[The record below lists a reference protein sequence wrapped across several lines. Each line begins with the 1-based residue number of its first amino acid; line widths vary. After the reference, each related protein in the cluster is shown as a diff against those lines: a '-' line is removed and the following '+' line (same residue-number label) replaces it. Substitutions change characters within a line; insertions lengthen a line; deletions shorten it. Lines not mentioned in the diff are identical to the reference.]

1 MKKIRRKRSRII
13 SLALIITLVCDQN
26 IANARESMR
35 QNAVLKAAQTSE
47 KTSTSHVIQDGSMTL
62 EEQDEPATQP
72 QTETLFLN
80 EITSQRSENSKQ
92 YMMSDKSV
100 TVVLYDEPIHYED
113 ENGNLI
119 EIDNSLIKTEDGYT
133 NGANTYDVFFSDL
146 DAERGKVDFT
156 ENGYG
161 ISWQLLEPKNAPD
174 SDKAETADDKQSA
187 DYGIHAAYAKTVEE
201 ESQSMEETAKETNSD
216 EEGADAGETAAA
228 EDTAPKMTE
237 AAAADSEINN
247 ITDYK
252 DEKEYG
258 YAAKQSSVLFDGF
271 ANDVS
276 IEYIPQSDGIKEN
289 IIMNTKAPD
298 YVHTF
303 RFR

>member
-1 MKKIRRKRSRII
+1 M
-13 SLALIITLVCDQN
+13 
-26 IANARESMR
+26 
-35 QNAVLKAAQTSE
+35 
-47 KTSTSHVIQDGSMTL
+47 
-62 EEQDEPATQP
+62 
-72 QTETLFLN
+72 
-80 EITSQRSENSKQ
+80 
-92 YMMSDKSV
+92 
-100 TVVLYDEPIHYED
+100 
-113 ENGNLI
+113 
-119 EIDNSLIKTEDGYT
+119 
-133 NGANTYDVFFSDL
+133 
-146 DAERGKVDFT
+146 DFT

-174 SDKAETADDKQSA
+174 SDKTETADDKQPA

-201 ESQSMEETAKETNSD
+201 EAQSMEETAKETNSD
-216 EEGADAGETAAA
+216 EEGTDAGETAAT

-252 DEKEYG
+252 DEKEYA

-271 ANDVS
+271 ANDVN

-298 YVHTF
+298 CVHTF

>member
-216 EEGADAGETAAA
+216 EEGTDAGDDQTG
-228 EDTAPKMTE
+228 
-237 AAAADSEINN
+237 SG
-247 ITDYK
+247 
-252 DEKEYG
+252 YG
-258 YAAKQSSVLFDGF
+258 G
-271 ANDVS
+271 
-276 IEYIPQSDGIKEN
+276 
-289 IIMNTKAPD
+289 
-298 YVHTF
+298 
-303 RFR
+303 

>member
-1 MKKIRRKRSRII
+1 M
-13 SLALIITLVCDQN
+13 Q
-26 IANARESMR
+26 
-35 QNAVLKAAQTSE
+35 QNAVLISAQTSE

-113 ENGNLI
+113 KNGNLL

-174 SDKAETADDKQSA
+174 SDKTETADDKQPA

-201 ESQSMEETAKETNSD
+201 EAQSMEETAKETNSD
-216 EEGADAGETAAA
+216 EEGTDAGETAAT

-298 YVHTF
+298 CVHTF